1 MTFDPRASYLLV
13 GGLGGIGSSLAVW
26 MAENGARH
34 LCLMTRS
41 GATTA
46 EAKKALRDLEAMDC
60 RVQLMQCDV
69 GDSEAVDRAIQAAE
83 APIRGVIHAAMSL
96 KVKYFSS
103 SFSSL
108 HLKEYYVNLYI
119 YIRMAAC

>member
-1 MTFDPRASYLLV
+1 MAFDPRVSYLIV

-46 EAKKALRDLEAMDC
+46 EAKKALDDLDAMDC
-60 RVQLMQCDV
+60 KVQLMQCDV
-69 GDSEAVDRAIQAAE
+69 GDLAAVERAIRSSQK
-83 APIRGVIHAAMSL
+83 PIRGVIHAAMSL
-96 KVKYFSS
+96 RVSNNFM
-103 SFSSL
+103 FFTP
-108 HLKEYYVNLYI
+108 I
-119 YIRMAAC
+119 F